1 MKQPKKIKNNFLFIW
16 VRHNS
21 RTFVGFKIIIVW
33 TDLKIHLEKN
43 LDY

>member
-1 MKQPKKIKNNFLFIW
+1 MKQPKKIKISFLFIG

-21 RTFVGFKIIIVW
+21 RTFVGFKIIILW
-33 TDLKIHLEKN
+33 PDLKIHLEKN